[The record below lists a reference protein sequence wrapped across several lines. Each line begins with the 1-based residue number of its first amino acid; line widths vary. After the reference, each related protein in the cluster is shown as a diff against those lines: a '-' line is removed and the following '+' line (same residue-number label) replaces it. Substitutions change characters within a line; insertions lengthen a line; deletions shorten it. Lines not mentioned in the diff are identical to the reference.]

1 VSAAGVQHPLR
12 RHEQRAHPRRDRG
25 GAVNPF
31 LVRNALV
38 LLGLSVLAVSLIAGR
53 GRLAHRR
60 VRPMLWNLLLA
71 WSPMLLVM
79 ALDLFVVDAADRVDD
94 RLTVAVFVLA
104 VALFVLFLPN
114 SSYLITELGHLRE
127 ANRGVPPWYDVI
139 AVLSLTTCGVL
150 LCCVSLAYLQ
160 LILDRSVVGTTWSWV
175 LVTGCLG
182 LANFGTYLG
191 RYLRFNSWDAITH
204 PGRVLADAGRYVV
217 GGRRVAEALAYTVA
231 FGSFTLCVYLVVAL
245 PVLP

>member
-1 VSAAGVQHPLR
+1 MS
-12 RHEQRAHPRRDRG
+12 
-25 GAVNPF
+25 PF
-31 LVRNALV
+31 LARNSLV
-38 LLGLSVLAVSLIAGR
+38 LLGLSLLAVGLIAGR
-53 GRLAHRR
+53 GRLARRR

-71 WSPMLLVM
+71 WSPMLLVI
-79 ALDLFVVDAADRVDD
+79 ALDLFVVDSADRVDD
-94 RLTVAVFVLA
+94 RVAVAGFV
-104 VALFVLFLPN
+104 VVVGLFVLFLPN
-114 SSYLITELGHLRE
+114 SSYLITELAHLRE
-127 ANRGVPPWYDVI
+127 ADENVPPWYDVI
-139 AVLSLTTCGVL
+139 AVLSLTMCGIL

-191 RYLRFNSWDAITH
+191 RQLRFNSWDAITR
-204 PGRVLADAGRYVV
+204 PGRVLADTGRYVV
-217 GGRRVAEALAYTVA
+217 GGRHLTEALAYTLA